1 MIPRYQI
8 TRSCFRT
15 LSCIALLLLA
25 VSLAAVPADAQIAIG
40 FCQGAGGFHI
50 YSVSFLV
57 CCEGD
62 LVPTLVTA
70 STPPVDCSSAA
81 AVMAAMNA
89 AIGGM
94 LWDGAPIFGAP
105 VPVASPVPGQARFEY
120 PLAPGF
126 LAAGCC
132 IVGGSVDVPC
142 GTMSLR
148 INPPCAKNGDGGGG
162 GRPTKLCIDSGPPPV
177 PIDLNIMVE
186 GCPLIAVALDG
197 TETAAEVRAK
207 VVAALLLAGY
217 TAFINDE
224 DKVEITGDCGGA
236 LPTGIDEFGLTG
248 GVPMDLGV
256 EICPPPDDPTATEET
271 TWGAFKERWRN

>member
-1 MIPRYQI
+1 MIPRYRI
-8 TRSCFRT
+8 THPCCRIV
-15 LSCIALLLLA
+15 SCIALLLLA
-25 VSLAAVPADAQIAIG
+25 VSFSAVPAEAQIAIG
-40 FCQGAGGFHI
+40 FCQGSGGPTV

-62 LVPTLVTA
+62 LVPTPVTV

-81 AVMAAMNA
+81 AVMAAVNA

-94 LWDGAPIFGAP
+94 MWDGAPIFGAP
-105 VPVASPVPGQARFEY
+105 VPVPTPVPGQARFEY
-120 PLAPGF
+120 PLTPGF

-132 IVGGSVDVPC
+132 IVGGSVDVKC

-148 INPPCAKNGDGGGG
+148 INPPCAKEGGGGGG
-162 GRPTKLCIDSGPPPV
+162 GRPTKLCIDSGPPPM
-177 PIDLNIMVE
+177 PIDLNVMVE

-207 VVAALLLAGY
+207 VVAALLLVGY

-224 DKVEITGDCGGA
+224 DKVEITGDCDGD

-248 GVPMDLGV
+248 GVPMDLGI
-256 EICPPPDDPTATEET
+256 EICPPPDDPTPTEET
-271 TWGAFKERWRN
+271 NWGTLKELWRN